1 MASRAH
7 DTKNVVQ
14 FFRDLQALK
23 RPRQWSPDLFARTAK
38 GALHMRA
45 SLAALPKVTIQ
56 LSDQQAGTELGA
68 YLRTKIIGVRTQRAV
83 SLLQL
88 PDVPADYL
96 KGRYRERLR
105 TNISKA
111 NSLSVKCAPIDAV
124 AFQQLAGG
132 SYVAGANIKYLD
144 LLLAEPMTPAMEH
157 WVGFDADA
165 QPIAFARV
173 QIDGQTAWL
182 KCMVAISDDPRS
194 VVRYKLSADIFMSL
208 AERGI
213 KYVIAGSVIDL
224 ADGLAHFQHLLGFR
238 PTQVELLTAD

>member
-1 MASRAH
+1 MASHAH

-14 FFRDLQALK
+14 FFRDLQTLK
-23 RPRQWSPDLFARTAK
+23 RPRQWTPDLFARTAK
-38 GALHMRA
+38 GAIQMRA
-45 SLAALPKVTIQ
+45 SLAALPKVTIH
-56 LSDQQAGTELGA
+56 LSDQQAGRELNA

-111 NSLSVKCAPIDAV
+111 NSLSVRCGPIDSV
-124 AFQQLAGG
+124 DFEQLAGG
-132 SYVAGANIKYLD
+132 AYRAGANIKYLD
-144 LLLAEPMTPAMEH
+144 LLLAEPITPAMEH

-165 QPIAFARV
+165 QPIAFARI
-173 QIDGQTAWL
+173 QIDGQAAWL
-182 KCMVAISDDPRS
+182 KCMVAIAADPRS
-194 VVRYKLSADIFMSL
+194 VIRYKLSADMFMSFT
-208 AERGI
+208 ERGVR
-213 KYVIAGSVIDL
+213 YVIAGSIIDL

-238 PTQVELLTAD
+238 PTQVEILTAD